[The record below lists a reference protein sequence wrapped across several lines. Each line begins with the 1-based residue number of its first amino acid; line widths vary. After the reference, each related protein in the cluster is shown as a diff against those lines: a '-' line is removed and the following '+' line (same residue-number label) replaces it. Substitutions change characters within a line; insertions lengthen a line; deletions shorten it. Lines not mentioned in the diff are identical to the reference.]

1 MFRKFFTLFVA
12 TVCTFSV
19 FGGTTP
25 WSRIARFT
33 TVAATGAQT
42 QAMVLSE
49 ESDVT
54 PIANPDDTD
63 PASGAIST
71 GMFGDQIRVASTYT
85 DAAGADGTV
94 TFSVKAFLKR

>member
-42 QAMVLSE
+42 QAMVFQQECLETKSE
-49 ESDVT
+49 WRLLILTLRGLME
-54 PIANPDDTD
+54 
-63 PASGAIST
+63 
-71 GMFGDQIRVASTYT
+71 R
-85 DAAGADGTV
+85 
-94 TFSVKAFLKR
+94 